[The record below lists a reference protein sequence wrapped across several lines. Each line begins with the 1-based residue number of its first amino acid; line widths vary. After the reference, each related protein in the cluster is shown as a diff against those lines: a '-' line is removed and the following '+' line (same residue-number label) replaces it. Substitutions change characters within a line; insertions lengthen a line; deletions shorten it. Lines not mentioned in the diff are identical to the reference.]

1 MNSIKSSEYN
11 SADNYDYP
19 EFIAVSGKDDRTPDE
34 GFDNLE
40 EAKVRADKIGGF
52 VYQMIN
58 GEGVEIYSAN
68 ESTTETTESEK
79 ATEIKEE
86 YSEYAYKEY
95 LNGMLDENG
104 ELLVFGRHFR
114 GADDLEENDNPAFRE
129 GYNQWLDDLEREGTN
144 TGVNESIANE
154 DSDMDHDQDSDFK
167 YHGWEDDHEEIEPTV
182 RCGIC
187 GATMLK
193 SEYADKKLAGE
204 SKTSES
210 YWGDQGQYQD
220 LYNKYHSEIPDEGS
234 VNDSLLE
241 QLRIVSNVYYEVGNN
256 GGGNMISGMGS
267 AGEHGKINATI
278 PETTWLVNR
287 TEQTENSGGLEYE
300 EEQELIR
307 ASLQELDGVVDNLLQ
322 QIKNDRADKDEQS
335 NYWGE
340 SGQVEPDENWNVGR
354 WTSGKGL
361 NEDMY
366 ADDDVKLDT
375 EAEIDNYI
383 KEGTDPAPYEEEDMP
398 ESIKSELKDEGK
410 ERSKSDIQAMKDLG
424 AGDFAGD
431 IPDDMS
437 VDQWLGGDDNEDK
450 DEAEEIIGAMGMAD
464 DLMDTYGSSPNADP
478 TTTPLEDHSGTDDSS
493 DTQTDTVD
501 AQQETSDISGD
512 TVEESF
518 GDCGCKDTNKART
531 TWESAKE
538 GDKQYW
544 LRNMGEDEGYS
555 YYHFEHLPK
564 RVGESLVNKFKVE
577 ESEDRGWSKIPALER
592 ANLLKKLGF
601 PPRDAELVAN
611 LEYPQLSES
620 LKKDVNDAVGVKKKA
635 EESKR
640 EKPDGQLAFENDLY
654 SNMYDG
660 YLQRRGQR
668 VDSKKNNKF

>member
-19 EFIAVSGKDDRTPDE
+19 EFIAIKNDEQRTPDE

-129 GYNQWLDDLEREGTN
+129 GYYQWLDDLEREGTN

-220 LYNKYHSEIPDEGS
+220 
-234 VNDSLLE
+234 
-241 QLRIVSNVYYEVGNN
+241 
-256 GGGNMISGMGS
+256 
-267 AGEHGKINATI
+267 
-278 PETTWLVNR
+278 
-287 TEQTENSGGLEYE
+287 
-300 EEQELIR
+300 
-307 ASLQELDGVVDNLLQ
+307 
-322 QIKNDRADKDEQS
+322 
-335 NYWGE
+335 
-340 SGQVEPDENWNVGR
+340 
-354 WTSGKGL
+354 
-361 NEDMY
+361 
-366 ADDDVKLDT
+366 
-375 EAEIDNYI
+375 
-383 KEGTDPAPYEEEDMP
+383 
-398 ESIKSELKDEGK
+398 
-410 ERSKSDIQAMKDLG
+410 
-424 AGDFAGD
+424 
-431 IPDDMS
+431 
-437 VDQWLGGDDNEDK
+437 
-450 DEAEEIIGAMGMAD
+450 
-464 DLMDTYGSSPNADP
+464 
-478 TTTPLEDHSGTDDSS
+478 
-493 DTQTDTVD
+493 
-501 AQQETSDISGD
+501 
-512 TVEESF
+512 
-518 GDCGCKDTNKART
+518 
-531 TWESAKE
+531 
-538 GDKQYW
+538 
-544 LRNMGEDEGYS
+544 
-555 YYHFEHLPK
+555 
-564 RVGESLVNKFKVE
+564 
-577 ESEDRGWSKIPALER
+577 
-592 ANLLKKLGF
+592 
-601 PPRDAELVAN
+601 
-611 LEYPQLSES
+611 
-620 LKKDVNDAVGVKKKA
+620 
-635 EESKR
+635 
-640 EKPDGQLAFENDLY
+640 
-654 SNMYDG
+654 
-660 YLQRRGQR
+660 
-668 VDSKKNNKF
+668 

>member
-1 MNSIKSSEYN
+1 
-11 SADNYDYP
+11 
-19 EFIAVSGKDDRTPDE
+19 
-34 GFDNLE
+34 
-40 EAKVRADKIGGF
+40 
-52 VYQMIN
+52 
-58 GEGVEIYSAN
+58 
-68 ESTTETTESEK
+68 
-79 ATEIKEE
+79 
-86 YSEYAYKEY
+86 
-95 LNGMLDENG
+95 
-104 ELLVFGRHFR
+104 
-114 GADDLEENDNPAFRE
+114 
-129 GYNQWLDDLEREGTN
+129 
-144 TGVNESIANE
+144 
-154 DSDMDHDQDSDFK
+154 
-167 YHGWEDDHEEIEPTV
+167 
-182 RCGIC
+182 
-187 GATMLK
+187 MLK

-241 QLRIVSNVYYEVGNN
+241 QLRIVSNVYYDVGNN
-256 GGGNMISGMGS
+256 GGVNMISGMGS
-267 AGEHGKINATI
+267 AGEHGKINGFI
-278 PETTWLVNR
+278 PETIRLVNKV
-287 TEQTENSGGLEYE
+287 EQADNKGKELKYD
-300 EEQELIR
+300 EEQRLIQ
-307 ASLQELDGVVDNLLQ
+307 ASLQELDGIVDNLLQ
-322 QIKNDRADKDEQS
+322 QIKNDRTDKDEQS

-340 SGQVEPDENWNVGR
+340 SKATEDFGQFTIQNPNLITDGYPTDEEGFARASWDDAEIEDRKKWLIRAGFPDNAEEDAYLPYYSLQTMIRAVLSQDLHVGSIKAMAESKATEGSIE
-354 WTSGKGL
+354 WTEVDERGL
-361 NEDMY
+361 KVIDTGSTYKTEDGDTIIWSSFDADQAQRRLNQIVSNQSNKSSELAPTIEDMKY
-366 ADDDVKLDT
+366 DDEPMRFGDGRGILGDPLYPESTKKEEEPKLDT
-375 EAEIDNYI
+375 EEEIDEFI
-383 KEGTDPAPYEEEDMP
+383 KKEADEIVGALAVNDELEG
-398 ESIKSELKDEGK
+398 IK
-410 ERSKSDIQAMKDLG
+410 
-424 AGDFAGD
+424 
-431 IPDDMS
+431 
-437 VDQWLGGDDNEDK
+437 
-450 DEAEEIIGAMGMAD
+450 
-464 DLMDTYGSSPNADP
+464 DTYGSSPNADP

-493 DTQTDTVD
+493 DTQLDTVD
-501 AQQETSDISGD
+501 AQQETSDVVED

-518 GDCGCKDTNKART
+518 GDCGCKDTKKART
-531 TWESAKE
+531 TWESAIE